1 MHLPRNM
8 GVNMGSK
15 RMICFFGL
23 LLFLFAVVH
32 TAPGFASP
40 EEGAVLGW
48 QVNGTELSCQD
59 SASSDPALVQNPL
72 QVPAAPL
79 FWEIAGPSDS
89 TGPGPGPGLLLEA
102 QVPVAPTPEENP
114 TLSGPNASPEGKTAA
129 PPKDETEFEEEE
141 DATTARA
148 AVPDPF
154 EPVNRAFF
162 QFNDKLYFWAL
173 KPVATV
179 YKKIL
184 PEDLRV
190 AIRNFFSNVATPVR
204 FGNCLLQVDFKCAGN
219 ELFRFGLNSTFGL
232 LGLFDQAKDKFD
244 VAVDNRDFGQ
254 TLGRYGFPPLLYIE
268 WPILGSS
275 NVRDSLGFVGD
286 TLMDPK
292 FYLLNTTTSLSL
304 RAGQTVNE
312 TSLRIGDYEALKKA
326 AIDAYIAKRDAY
338 NQYRANKIKKNK

>member
-1 MHLPRNM
+1 M

-15 RMICFFGL
+15 KMIRFFGL
-23 LLFLFAVVH
+23 LLFLFVVAH

-40 EEGAVLGW
+40 EEGAVPRW
-48 QVNGTELSCQD
+48 QAEGTELSCQD
-59 SASSDPALVQNPL
+59 SAASDPSLVPNALQI
-72 QVPAAPL
+72 PAAPL
-79 FWEIAGPSDS
+79 FWAITRVSDS
-89 TGPGPGPGLLLEA
+89 ADSGAGPGLLLEA

-114 TLSGPNASPEGKTAA
+114 TLSSPTA
-129 PPKDETEFEEEE
+129 PPKDESAAPRKDETEFDEGEE
-141 DATTARA
+141 ATIARS

-173 KPVATV
+173 KPVANV

-219 ELFRFGLNSTFGL
+219 ELFRFGLNSTFGFFGFL
-232 LGLFDQAKDKFD
+232 DQAKDKFD
-244 VAVDNRDFGQ
+244 VPVNDRDFGQ
-254 TLGRYGFPPLLYIE
+254 TLGIYGFPPLVYIE

-275 NVRDSLGFVGD
+275 NVRDSVGFVGD
-286 TLMDPK
+286 TLMDPR
-292 FYLLNTTTSLSL
+292 FYLLNRTTSLSL

-326 AIDAYIAKRDAY
+326 AIDPYIAKRDAY
-338 NQYRANKIKKNK
+338 NQYRANKIQKNK